1 MSRLL
6 AALAGLCLVLAGSAP
21 AAAHDPIFFTPD
33 QTTPGS
39 GPLLPDGT
47 VSFALYGTLS
57 GPGDTRGFQVRFAE
71 GDRLLLEL
79 LIPDQPP
86 EVDLA
91 TVDLPFAVV
100 TAPDGTSVELA
111 PDLREPF
118 SEVFT
123 ATRYVRIAR
132 LETRALA
139 GVYDVAVRAAAPA
152 RFTVAVG
159 TTETFFTPVDRVE
172 NRVESFPAIAGPL
185 AAWYETPP
193 AAADAEA
200 EAAVPVTAAPIPST
214 TSAAPTTEAA
224 IPTPAQ
230 PGTAAEVGAQPAAGD
245 ESEARGGL
253 WGTVAVAGGAVIAAA
268 VGIALVLQRRRA
280 R

>member
-159 TTETFFTPVDRVE
+159 TREEFGTTVE
-172 NRVESFPAIAGPL
+172 RAPNRQGAIASVAGPL
-185 AAWYETPP
+185 REWYGAAPLATPEDDGGRLP
-193 AAADAEA
+193 
-200 EAAVPVTAAPIPST
+200 AVPV
-214 TSAAPTTEAA
+214 
-224 IPTPAQ
+224 
-230 PGTAAEVGAQPAAGD
+230 AAG
-245 ESEARGGL
+245 GL
-253 WGTVAVAGGAVIAAA
+253 AALLAVLAA
-268 VGIALVLQRRRA
+268 LRWRRA
-280 R
+280 RRR